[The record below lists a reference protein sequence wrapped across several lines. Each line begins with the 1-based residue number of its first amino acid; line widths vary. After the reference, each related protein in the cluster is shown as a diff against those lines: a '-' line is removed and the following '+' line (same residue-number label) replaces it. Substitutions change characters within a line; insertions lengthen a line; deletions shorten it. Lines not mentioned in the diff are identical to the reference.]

1 MRALIMGVSVSETIA
16 DMRIV
21 TLSVTAIGSVPSG
34 RMARRTGVKPGEYYG
49 GVQITAANGWT
60 RYDYAMQPVTIT

>member
-1 MRALIMGVSVSETIA
+1 MFAHRNLARTANPTRAAMQFDS
-16 DMRIV
+16 
-21 TLSVTAIGSVPSG
+21 
-34 RMARRTGVKPGEYYG
+34 TGVKPGEYYV